1 MRGEEVIVVFNK
13 MRSNVKYVRILKSW
27 NYIKRN
33 L

>member
-1 MRGEEVIVVFNK
+1 MRGEEVIVVINK
-13 MRSNVKYVRILKSW
+13 MRGNLKYVQILKKW